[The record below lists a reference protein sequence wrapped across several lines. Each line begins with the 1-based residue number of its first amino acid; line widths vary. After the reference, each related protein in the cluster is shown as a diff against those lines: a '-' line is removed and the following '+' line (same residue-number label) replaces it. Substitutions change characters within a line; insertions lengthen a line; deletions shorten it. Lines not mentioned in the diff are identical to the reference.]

1 MKRGSSKKPK
11 VVFPNADANVSSLS
25 DDENIVLNLKVT
37 PLHTAPSTLSPDAY
51 DDHDSFLSKPLDL
64 ETDSQSHP
72 VPSEPINLLQ
82 SVPDTTNRVVEL
94 LKDFEEKNK
103 QNEWPSTT
111 SIHCYWCCQKFPSVP
126 FGIPVKYN
134 GNKFHVYGCF
144 CSLECAAAYNLKNYD
159 SIDEMW
165 ERYMLINMLSR
176 RIGHKDQ
183 VIPAPSR
190 LALKEF
196 GGYMDINEFRRFTDS
211 KKLISVN
218 FPPMMTLTQQI
229 EEINGSDLTNDYKY
243 IPIDTDRINKYKEK
257 IKLKRSKPIANY
269 KNTLDHTMNLKIT
282 S

>member
-1 MKRGSSKKPK
+1 MKRGTPKKPK
-11 VVFPNADANVSSLS
+11 VVFPSTNANISSLS

-37 PLHTAPSTLSPDAY
+37 PTNTTLSSTVSPDAY

-64 ETDSQSHP
+64 ENDPPHNPPHTESTHQST
-72 VPSEPINLLQ
+72 
-82 SVPDTTNRVVEL
+82 PDVSTNRVVEL

-111 SIHCYWCCQKFPSVP
+111 SIHCYWCCQKFPTVP
-126 FGIPVKYN
+126 FGIPVKYSSN
-134 GNKFHVYGCF
+134 MFHVYGCF

-176 RIGHKDQ
+176 RIGHRTQ

-196 GGYMDINEFRRFTDS
+196 GGYMDIEEFRRFTDT

-257 IKLKRSKPIANY
+257 IKLKRTKPIANY

-282 S
+282 

>member
-11 VVFPNADANVSSLS
+11 VVFPNSDTNVSSLS

-37 PLHTAPSTLSPDAY
+37 PLNMTNSFISPDAY
-51 DDHDSFLSKPLDL
+51 DDHDSFLSKPLDIENDL
-64 ETDSQSHP
+64 NAPAPESATHHLPHVDS
-72 VPSEPINLLQ
+72 
-82 SVPDTTNRVVEL
+82 TNRVVEL

-111 SIHCYWCCQKFPSVP
+111 SIHCYWCCQKFPTVP

-134 GNKFHVYGCF
+134 SNKFHVYGCF

-176 RIGHKDQ
+176 RIGCKDQ

-196 GGYMDINEFRRFTDS
+196 GGYMDIDEFRKFTDS

-257 IKLKRSKPIANY
+257 IKLKRAKPIANY

-282 S
+282 T